1 MTLVTEMTKTM
12 SGAIDVR
19 GAVIGT
25 LEQLLL
31 GPMNPDE
38 VLDASPADTYLTGML
53 WPRGTMIS
61 AAEDDA
67 NATGGDVSDDDAPME
82 DGIAGY
88 RLMRPCSVGITFT
101 VRGAGTLTI
110 SLAGTARY
118 EPRQEDEDLEDPP
131 PASVENVLASTG
143 AEAAG
148 APESGPAAP
157 RRKRRRKVR
166 WIRKPIEYRL
176 SLPVSATPS
185 LKRAT
190 QFWLPD
196 GSIVEDST
204 IRVDVKQRPVG
215 GDVMVTVTLI
225 NEAKELEHGLRDRA
239 LLFQASI
246 SVTATGPAGKS
257 LILARP
263 QQLLSDDEDASSNAL
278 IYRHAL
284 EFAVGHGVSA
294 DWMQSGPGV
303 AEAVWTAWIPRQSVR
318 GTTPEGH
325 KLLAPLRARDPS
337 PFAAAWLA
345 EHANRPAVCSAL
357 DEFVGV
363 YGTWIESHV
372 RAPATALDDTLRKTA
387 LEHAERCECAR
398 RRMARSA
405 HLLRTNE
412 RTWTAF
418 CLANEAMDAQ
428 SQYPAK
434 GKRARPLVWHPFQL
448 AFLLMS
454 LASIVDPGDSDRGIM
469 DLLWFPT
476 GGGKTEAYL
485 GLTAFTIFLRRLD
498 SQFRRLSGGVDVLM
512 RYTLRLLTVQ
522 QFQRAAALIL
532 ACDRIRRSDPERLG
546 MAPISLGLYV
556 GDETTPNRRDGAR
569 KAIEEERAGVQV
581 RSTPRLLLACP
592 LCGSALGPGCYEMTG
607 RLEIRCGSA
616 ACSEHGGVLP
626 VTTVDED
633 IYAAPTSLLIGTV
646 DKFAQLPRRPDL
658 RALFGRDTPERPS
671 LIIQDELHLI
681 SGPLGSMVGLY
692 ETVVDLLCTDEQQRR
707 PKIIGST
714 ATIGRARKQV
724 RALFDREVF
733 QFPPPGID
741 AMDSFFSVRDEK
753 GHDRIYLGLSSAGR
767 SPKFALQGAVGA
779 LMQGI
784 YSLRERNPGADVA
797 IDPYWTCLLYFNSLR
812 ELGGAYVMLQDDV
825 PRTMQFLARRL
836 GTPVRT
842 FKGDPKELSSRVG
855 SSEIPKRLQELE
867 RPLADLADPFAADA
881 EDAVLASNMISVGV
895 DVPRLGLM
903 VVNGQPKST
912 AEYIQATSR
921 VGRMHSGL
929 VVTLLNFARPRD
941 LSHFE
946 HFRGYHQALYRS
958 VEATSVTPWAPRAR
972 DKALHAVLVASV
984 RHLVSGLRGDADA
997 VRFEV
1002 DPEVE
1007 TIIANIA
1014 HRAEEGG
1021 EGLESGGTRLDLER
1035 IVSIWSERSATQR
1048 TAKSDLVYWAPR
1060 FGAPMKL
1067 HLMRDAERTRQSD
1080 TASWAT
1086 PNSLREIEPSTVF
1099 VLKRP

>member
-1 MTLVTEMTKTM
+1 MTKSM
-12 SGAIDVR
+12 PGAIDVR
-19 GAVIGT
+19 EAVIGT
-25 LEQLLL
+25 LEKLLL
-31 GPMNPDE
+31 GPMSRDE
-38 VLDASPADTYLTGML
+38 VLDSSPADTYLTGIL
-53 WPRGTMIS
+53 WPRGTMIG

-67 NATGGDVSDDDAPME
+67 NASAGGVSDDDSSMD

-88 RLMRPCSVGITFT
+88 RLMRPCSSGITFT
-101 VRGAGTLTI
+101 VRPAGTLAI

-118 EPRQEDEDLEDPP
+118 EPQEEDEDLEDPSP
-131 PASVENVLASTG
+131 VPVENAIESTG

-148 APESGPAAP
+148 PPKDGPAAP
-157 RRKRRRKVR
+157 RRRRRGRVR
-166 WIRKPIEYRL
+166 WMRKPIEYRL
-176 SLPVSATPS
+176 SVPVSATPS
-185 LKRAT
+185 LKHVT
-190 QFWLPD
+190 EFWLPD
-196 GSIVEDST
+196 GSSVEDST
-204 IRVDVKQRPVG
+204 IRVDIKQRPVG

-225 NEAKELEHGLRDRA
+225 NEAKELEGRLRDRA

-246 SVTATGPAGKS
+246 SVTATGPTGES

-263 QQLLSDDEDASSNAL
+263 QQLLSDDEDSSSNAL
-278 IYRHAL
+278 IYRDAL

-294 DWMQSGPGV
+294 DWSQCGPCV
-303 AEAVWTAWIPRQSVR
+303 AGAVRTVWIPRQSVPR
-318 GTTPEGH
+318 TTPEGH
-325 KLLAPLRARDPS
+325 KLLAPLRGRDPS

-345 EHANRPAVCSAL
+345 GQANRPAVCSAL
-357 DEFVGV
+357 DEFVAV
-363 YGTWIESHV
+363 YGKWIESHV
-372 RAPATALDDTLRKTA
+372 RAPAAALDDTLRKTA

-398 RRMARSA
+398 RRMAKGA
-405 HLLRTNE
+405 DLLRTNE
-412 RTWTAF
+412 KAWTAF

-434 GKRARPLVWHPFQL
+434 GERAKPLVWHPFQL
-448 AFLLMS
+448 AFLLIS
-454 LASIVDPGDSDRGIM
+454 LTSIVDPGDSDRGIM

-485 GLTAFTIFLRRLD
+485 GLTAFTIF
-498 SQFRRLSGGVDVLM
+498 FRRFASPYRRQSGGVDVLM

-532 ACDRIRRSDPERLG
+532 ACDRIRRSDHERLG
-546 MAPISLGLYV
+546 TAPISLGLYV
-556 GDETTPNRRDGAR
+556 GNETTPNRRDAAR

-592 LCGSALGPGCYEMTG
+592 VCGSSLGPDCYDMSP

-616 ACSEHGGVLP
+616 ACPEHGIVLP

-692 ETVVDLLCTDEQQRR
+692 EAVVDLLCTDEQQHR

-724 RALFDREVF
+724 RALFDRKVF

-741 AMDSFFSVRDEK
+741 AADSFFSVRDEK
-753 GHDRIYLGLSSAGR
+753 GPDRIYLGLSSAGR

-784 YSLRERNPGADVA
+784 HSFRERNPGADAA
-797 IDPYWTCLLYFNSLR
+797 IDPYWTCLMYFNSLR

-836 GTPVRT
+836 GTPIRA

-855 SSEIPKRLQELE
+855 SSEIPKRLQEIE
-867 RPLADLADPFAADA
+867 RPLADPADPFAADA
-881 EDAVLASNMISVGV
+881 EDSVLASNMISVGV

-921 VGRMHSGL
+921 VGRTHPGL

-946 HFRGYHQALYRS
+946 HFRGYHQALYRG

-984 RHLVSGLRGDADA
+984 RHLVAGLGGDADA

-1002 DPEVE
+1002 DQEVE
-1007 TIIANIA
+1007 AIVANIA
-1014 HRAEEGG
+1014 QRAEEGG
-1021 EGLESGGTRLDLER
+1021 EGLESEGTRLDLER
-1035 IVSIWSERSATQR
+1035 IVSIWSARSATQR
-1048 TAKSDLVYWAPR
+1048 AAKSELAYWAPR

-1080 TASWAT
+1080 TASWPT
-1086 PNSLREIEPSTVF
+1086 PNSLREIEPSTIF